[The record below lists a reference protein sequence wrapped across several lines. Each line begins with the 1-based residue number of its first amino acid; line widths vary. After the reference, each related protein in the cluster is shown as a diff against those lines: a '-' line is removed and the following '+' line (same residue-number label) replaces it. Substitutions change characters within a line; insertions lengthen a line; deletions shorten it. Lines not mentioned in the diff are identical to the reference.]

1 MREDPY
7 NPQAWMASGRA
18 NLGLKRLREAAGD
31 FQKVLELDPA
41 HAEALWELQQLEL
54 ELDESLTN

>member
-1 MREDPY
+1 
-7 NPQAWMASGRA
+7 MALGRA

-54 ELDESLTN
+54 ELGESLTGY